1 MRRLDSVGVG
11 NSDDGEQALTSSDGR
26 TLKISFIG
34 GHSGENEPVRRVA
47 NNDELLTGL
56 ALCPSCGAL
65 CADVDGPT
73 HPYMVAPAGCWAAFG
88 ALQADEMARFGY
100 PPVHGLI
107 VDAYAAS
114 HGGDGSA
121 RRDRQSV
128 CIHLI
133 ALCAVIDGAE
143 TPRGRIALLQRLT
156 KRKIEWPRLKRPAG
170 LPGLSH
176 THAVDAPDLEDYTR
190 RGRVG
195 PRRMGVLGP

>member
-1 MRRLDSVGVG
+1 VRHVADSG
-11 NSDDGEQALTSSDGR
+11 
-26 TLKISFIG
+26 
-34 GHSGENEPVRRVA
+34 
-47 NNDELLTGL
+47 ELLTGL
-56 ALCPSCGAL
+56 ASCPSCGAL

-88 ALQADEMARFGY
+88 ALQADETARFGY

-143 TPRGRIALLQRLT
+143 TPRGRVVLLQRLT
-156 KRKIEWPRLKRPAG
+156 RRKVEWPRLKRPAG
-170 LPGLSH
+170 VPGLSH
-176 THAVDAPDLEDYTR
+176 THAVDAPDLEDYTK
-190 RGRVG
+190 RGREWARAVWEFWG
-195 PRRMGVLGP
+195 PEHDRIREMLDTQPARR